1 MAILRKL
8 WTDEVEDKE
17 VHSTYDY
24 VIILRKHLE
33 HTCEFA
39 RKICRRHKGSK
50 RCTMKASKN
59 PVHSMR
65 ETKFYYC
72 SQSIVIIYCYTDEGH
87 LKKWNMFLKGLKPC

>member
-17 VHSTYDY
+17 VHSNYDY

-39 RKICRRHKGSK
+39 RKICRRHREAKG
-50 RCTMKASKN
+50 
-59 PVHSMR
+59 V
-65 ETKFYYC
+65 
-72 SQSIVIIYCYTDEGH
+72 
-87 LKKWNMFLKGLKPC
+87 L